1 LSQYNWILLDDF
13 GNRFK
18 VGIYHGEKSGHVLI
32 HCNKKVMIID
42 FNVLGNKTYSFF
54 LGYEFC
60 ELKVIKGGGGSYHY
74 DLSINE
80 KVDTVLNKKR
90 KKIRRK
96 DNIKAFLLAV
106 LFFALVIILTY
117 IFQPVEVDI

>member
-1 LSQYNWILLDDF
+1 MSQYNWILLDDF
-13 GNRFK
+13 GNRYK
-18 VGIYHGEKSGHVLI
+18 VGIYHGEHSGHVLI
-32 HCNKKVMIID
+32 HCNKKVLIID

-60 ELKVIKGGGGSYHY
+60 ELKVIKGGGSYHY

-90 KKIRRK
+90 RKIRRK
-96 DNIKAFLLAV
+96 DNIKSFLLAV
-106 LFFALVIILTY
+106 LFFLIVFLLTY
-117 IFQPVEVDI
+117 FLRPVSLEI

>member
-1 LSQYNWILLDDF
+1 MSQNNWILLDDF
-13 GNRFK
+13 GNRYK
-18 VGIYHGEKSGHVLI
+18 VGIYHGERSGHVLI
-32 HCNKKVMIID
+32 YCNAKILIID
-42 FNVLGNKTYSFF
+42 FNVSSNKTYSFF

-60 ELKVIKGGGGSYHY
+60 ELKVIKGSGSYHY

-96 DNIKAFLLAV
+96 DNIKALLLAI
-106 LFFALVIILTY
+106 LFFALILLLTY
-117 IFQPVEVDI
+117 YLRPVSPEF

>member
-1 LSQYNWILLDDF
+1 MSQYNWILLDDF
-13 GNRFK
+13 GNRYK
-18 VGIYHGEKSGHVLI
+18 VGIYHGEQSGHVLI
-32 HCNKKVMIID
+32 HCNKKILIID

-60 ELKVIKGGGGSYHY
+60 ELKVTRGAGTYHY
-74 DLSINE
+74 DLTINE
-80 KVDTVLNKKR
+80 KVDTVLNQKR

-96 DNIKAFLLAV
+96 DNFKSILLAI

-117 IFQPVEVDI
+117 FLHPVETDI